1 MADPRSKELNMLD
14 GPILPRILQFT
25 LPLAATGMLQLLF
38 NAADVIVVGK
48 FSGSIAL
55 AAVGATST
63 LVNLIVNTFIGISVG
78 VNILVARRIGCHD
91 ADGVSRAS
99 HCAVALSAL
108 LGLLVMAIGLLF
120 SRPMLEWMETPADI
134 LEKSTLYLKLYFL
147 GVPFTLIYNFGA
159 AILRAYGDTR
169 RPLIYL
175 TVSGVVNALLNL
187 FFVIVCKIDVAGVAI
202 ATVISQVISVF
213 LVMRC
218 LLRFDGW
225 AKISLRQIRLY
236 RDEAVQMLQ
245 IGLPAGLQSML
256 FNISNVMVQ
265 SAVNS
270 FGADVVA
277 ANTASGNIGNFTY
290 TAQNSVYHAAITF
303 TSQNLGARRYD
314 RIDRIFWGSCAA
326 VCIIG
331 VPLSLL
337 STVFGPQL
345 LGIYIARSDPAYDA
359 IIQNGVIRNY
369 YVIAPYILCG
379 LMDTTCGMVRGLGRA
394 WLPMLVSLT
403 GACLLRIVWI
413 WTFFRWTHTLEMLYI
428 SYPISWIVTAAVH
441 AVCYFVIWKKLRAKL
456 EQAAP
461 QTEQK
466 LPTRSGCV
474 QSASTSLSTNVCS
487 PVGSITC
494 AFSL

>member
-55 AAVGATST
+55 AAVG
-63 LVNLIVNTFIGISVG
+63 

-120 SRPMLEWMETPADI
+120 SHPMLEWMETPADI

-218 LLRFDGW
+218 LLRFDGA
-225 AKISLRQIRLY
+225 AKISFRQIRLY
-236 RDEAVQMLQ
+236 RSEAVQMMQ

-461 QTEQK
+461 QTEQ
-466 LPTRSGCV
+466 
-474 QSASTSLSTNVCS
+474 A
-487 PVGSITC
+487 
-494 AFSL
+494 

>member
-1 MADPRSKELNMLD
+1 MARTKELDMLN
-14 GPILPRILQFT
+14 GALLPKLMMFS
-25 LPLAATGMLQLLF
+25 LPLALTGILQLLF

-48 FSGSIAL
+48 FAGSTSL
-55 AAVGATST
+55 AAVGATSA
-63 LVNLIVNTFIGISVG
+63 LINLLTGAFIGISVG
-78 VNILVARRIGCHD
+78 VNILVARYIGCRDD
-91 ADGVSRAS
+91 AGVSRAVHS
-99 HCAVALSAL
+99 AITLSLL
-108 LGLLVMAIGLLF
+108 LGVVTFLLGFFL
-120 SRPMLEWMETPADI
+120 STPMLELMGTPDDVLRLA
-134 LEKSTLYLKLYFL
+134 SLYLRIYFI
-147 GVPFTLIYNFGA
+147 GIPGALIYNFAA
-159 AILRAYGDTR
+159 AILRAYGDTK
-169 RPLIYL
+169 RPLL
-175 TVSGVVNALLNL
+175 FLAVSGVLNVFLNL
-187 FFVIVCKIDVAGVAI
+187 FFVIVCRLDVAGVAI
-202 ATVISQVISVF
+202 ATVVSQYVSVVLI
-213 LVMRC
+213 LVCLMRQTGPAR
-218 LLRFDGW
+218 L
-225 AKISLRQIRLY
+225 SLRQLRLHPS
-236 RDEAVQMLQ
+236 EALRMIQ
-245 IGLPAGLQSML
+245 IGLPAGLQSVV

-265 SAVNS
+265 SCVNS
-270 FGADVVA
+270 FGADVIA
-277 ANTASGNIGNFTY
+277 ANTASANIAAFTY
-290 TAQNSVYHAAITF
+290 TAMNAVFHAAITF

-345 LGIYIARSDPAYDA
+345 LGIYIARSDPAYDV

-461 QTEQK
+461 QTE
-466 LPTRSGCV
+466 R
-474 QSASTSLSTNVCS
+474 A
-487 PVGSITC
+487 
-494 AFSL
+494 

>member
-91 ADGVSRAS
+91 AD
-99 HCAVALSAL
+99 
-108 LGLLVMAIGLLF
+108 
-120 SRPMLEWMETPADI
+120 
-134 LEKSTLYLKLYFL
+134 
-147 GVPFTLIYNFGA
+147 
-159 AILRAYGDTR
+159 
-169 RPLIYL
+169 
-175 TVSGVVNALLNL
+175 
-187 FFVIVCKIDVAGVAI
+187 DVAGVAI

-236 RDEAVQMLQ
+236 RSEAVQMMQ

-345 LGIYIARSDPAYDA
+345 LGIYIARSDPAYDV

-461 QTEQK
+461 QTEQ
-466 LPTRSGCV
+466 
-474 QSASTSLSTNVCS
+474 A
-487 PVGSITC
+487 
-494 AFSL
+494 

>member
-236 RDEAVQMLQ
+236 RSEAVQMMQ

-303 TSQNLGARRYD
+303 TSQNLGAG
-314 RIDRIFWGSCAA
+314 RIDRIKKVLTACLTT
-326 VCIIG
+326 VLMIG
-331 VPLSLL
+331 LPLCLTCFL
-337 STVFGPQL
+337 FGRQL
-345 LGIYIARSDPAYDA
+345 LGIYVSSADA
-359 IIQNGVIRNY
+359 TYEDVIRY
-369 YVIAPYILCG
+369 GLVRLHRFGSLYFLCG
-379 LMDTTCGMVRGLGRA
+379 LMEVMCGMVRGLGKT
-394 WLPMLVSLT
+394 WLPMFVT
-403 GACLLRIVWI
+403 GVGACLSRIVWI
-413 WTFFRWTHTLEMLYI
+413 YTIFQIHHTPEILYW
-428 SYPISWIVTAAVH
+428 SYPMSWILTLVLH
-441 AVCYFVIWKKLRAKL
+441 SVCFFVIYRQYERKLAGNTP
-456 EQAAP
+456 AA
-461 QTEQK
+461 T
-466 LPTRSGCV
+466 
-474 QSASTSLSTNVCS
+474 
-487 PVGSITC
+487 
-494 AFSL
+494 

>member
-218 LLRFDGW
+218 LLRFDGA
-225 AKISLRQIRLY
+225 AKISFRQIRLY
-236 RDEAVQMLQ
+236 RSEAVQMMQ

-265 SAVNS
+265 SCVNS
-270 FGADVVA
+270 FGADVIA
-277 ANTASGNIGNFTY
+277 ANTASANIAAFTY
-290 TAQNSVYHAAITF
+290 TAMNAVFHAAITF

-314 RIDRIFWGSCAA
+314 RIWKIFWNCQLT
-326 VCIIG
+326 VMLIG
-331 VPLSLL
+331 VPLCVL

-345 LGIYIARSDPAYDA
+345 LSIYVSADDPARDA
-359 IIQNGVIRNY
+359 VIAMGMIRTY
-369 YVIAPYILCG
+369 YVTTPYFLCG
-379 LMDTTCGMVRGLGRA
+379 IMEVCCGMVRGLGKS
-394 WLPMLVSLT
+394 WLPMVVT
-403 GACLLRIVWI
+403 IFGACVMRIVWI
-413 WTFFRWTHTLEMLYI
+413 YTIFAWKHTLPALYV
-428 SYPISWIVTAAVH
+428 SYPISWVITAAMHV
-441 AVCYFVIWKKLRAKL
+441 VCFVYFWKRIRRKL
-456 EQAAP
+456 EQTAPAAADIRK
-461 QTEQK
+461 E
-466 LPTRSGCV
+466 S
-474 QSASTSLSTNVCS
+474 
-487 PVGSITC
+487 
-494 AFSL
+494 